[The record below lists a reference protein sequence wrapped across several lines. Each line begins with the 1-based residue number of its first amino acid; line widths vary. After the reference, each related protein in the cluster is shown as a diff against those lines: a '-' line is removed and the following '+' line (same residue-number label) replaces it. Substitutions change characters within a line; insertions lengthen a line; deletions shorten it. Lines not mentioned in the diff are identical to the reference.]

1 LTYQLH
7 QGEALSYLRTLAD
20 ASVDAIITDPPYS
33 SGGLYTGQRQQ
44 SPVKKYVTTGTQRDY
59 RTFSGDNRDQRSWTL
74 WMTLWLTEALRVAKP
89 GSPVVLFTDWRQL
102 PSTTDAMQMAG
113 ATWRGIVP
121 WCKPA
126 GRPSG
131 PGRFRNGA
139 EYAVWGSKGDMP
151 PRAEIGYLP
160 GYHVE
165 SVRQSD
171 KHHVTGKPTALMRTL
186 VKVCPPG
193 GVILD
198 PFAGSGTTG
207 VAALLEGRQ
216 FIGAELDATN
226 YDIAMQRLAEVTHHE
241 GNEPHEPA
249 AQNRRGHA
257 GCAAARGAGRHRLAA
272 SSHRRVVV
280 APSKR
285 ASAGHRGAV

>member
-1 LTYQLH
+1 MPSFQLH
-7 QGEALSYLRTLAD
+7 QSEALSFLLTLPD

-33 SGGLYTGQRQQ
+33 SGGLHMAQRQQ
-44 SPVKKYVTTGTQRDY
+44 SPVKKYVQTGTQREH
-59 RTFSGDNRDQRSWTL
+59 RSFSGDNRDQRSWTL

-102 PSTTDAMQMAG
+102 PSTTDALQAAG

-121 WCKPA
+121 WLKPA

-139 EYAVWGSKGDMP
+139 EYAVWGSNGDMP
-151 PRAEIGYLP
+151 PREEVGYLP

-165 SVRQSD
+165 SIRQKD
-171 KHHVTGKPTALMRTL
+171 KHHVTGKPTDLMRTI
-186 VKVCPPG
+186 VRVCPTG

-207 VAALLEGRQ
+207 VAALLEGRD
-216 FIGAELDATN
+216 FIGVELDGVN
-226 YDIAMQRLAEVTHHE
+226 CEIARCRMEDVLE
-241 GNEPHEPA
+241 
-249 AQNRRGHA
+249 
-257 GCAAARGAGRHRLAA
+257 
-272 SSHRRVVV
+272 
-280 APSKR
+280 APSVQV
-285 ASAGHRGAV
+285 A

>member
-1 LTYQLH
+1 LPSFQLH
-7 QGEALSYLRTLAD
+7 QGEALAFLRTLPD

-33 SGGLYTGQRQQ
+33 SGGLHMAQRQQ
-44 SPVKKYVTTGTQRDY
+44 SPVKKYVQTGTLRPYQS
-59 RTFSGDNRDQRSWTL
+59 FSGDNRDQRSWTL
-74 WMTLWLTEALRVAKP
+74 WVTLWLSECLRIAKP

-102 PSTTDAMQMAG
+102 PSTTDALQTAG

-121 WCKPA
+121 WLKPA

-151 PRAEIGYLP
+151 PRDEVGYLP

-165 SVRQSD
+165 SIRQKD
-171 KHHVTGKPTALMRTL
+171 KHHVTGKPTGLMRSI
-186 VKVCPPG
+186 VRVCPPG

-207 VAALLEGRQ
+207 VAALMEGRD
-216 FIGAELDATN
+216 FLGAELDGVN
-226 YDIAMQRLAEVTHHE
+226 CEIARCRMEDVVLPSEV
-241 GNEPHEPA
+241 
-249 AQNRRGHA
+249 
-257 GCAAARGAGRHRLAA
+257 LAA
-272 SSHRRVVV
+272 
-280 APSKR
+280 
-285 ASAGHRGAV
+285 